1 MHYGAYITHAYLYA
15 HSKYFRKY
23 IIFYGCLNTK
33 LLVNVWDNRHHFHSL
48 LSRLVFACL
57 CVGQQF
63 RMIIDIS
70 LNTCIMHQTIH
81 PLNIIDLHIEFDA
94 SPFYCYYL
102 ECANKLYLMA
112 SAQKQDTFLLGA
124 KIAQNFAQQTFL
136 LLLPRPLHISSE
148 SPIARST
155 FTPLHLV
162 FEIAGSITES
172 NIAWFGWMSIQILN
186 LFSIGSNH
194 IELVTYAM
202 YETEDIGEQK
212 VISFNCFK
220 AYDFIPLPMASI
232 SHCFNAFAN
241 QNASPDFC
249 FAHGI

>member
-94 SPFYCYYL
+94 SPFYCYCL

-172 NIAWFGWMSIQILN
+172 NIA
-186 LFSIGSNH
+186 
-194 IELVTYAM
+194 
-202 YETEDIGEQK
+202 
-212 VISFNCFK
+212 
-220 AYDFIPLPMASI
+220 
-232 SHCFNAFAN
+232 
-241 QNASPDFC
+241 
-249 FAHGI
+249 